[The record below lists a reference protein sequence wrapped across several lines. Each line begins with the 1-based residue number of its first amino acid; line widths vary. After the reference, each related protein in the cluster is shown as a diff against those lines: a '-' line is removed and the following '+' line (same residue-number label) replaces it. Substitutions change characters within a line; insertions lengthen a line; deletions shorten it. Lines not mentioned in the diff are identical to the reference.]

1 MHTRCAVPMLTLY
14 IYVECKQQFSHA
26 SYYNYMRIPHQ
37 RYNDDMVLFT
47 RK

>member
-1 MHTRCAVPMLTLY
+1 MNQRNIRLLRVD
-14 IYVECKQQFSHA
+14 YVECKQQFSYA